1 MIDEAYFEFVTA
13 EDYPDTLKL
22 QERFDNAF
30 LLRTFSKAY
39 GLAGLRVGY
48 VVATN
53 EAIEKWN
60 IIRPPFNVTRISEY
74 ARLRLEDQA
83 YLKDVTAKMLKN
95 VKNSLRYRKVNILP
109 SQTNF
114 VFVVTEKAQE
124 LYEALLK
131 VGCIT
136 RPFPTGVRITI
147 GFPEQNDRMIEVLK
161 HFDY

>member
-22 QERFDNAF
+22 QERSDNAF

-39 GLAGLRVGY
+39 GLASLRVGY

-74 ARLRLEDQA
+74 APIKRLEDQA
-83 YLKDVTAKMLKN
+83 YLKDVTAKNAKEREN
-95 VKNSLRYRKVNILP
+95 FLRYHKVNIFYLVRR
-109 SQTNF
+109 T
-114 VFVVTEKAQE
+114 
-124 LYEALLK
+124 LYLL
-131 VGCIT
+131 
-136 RPFPTGVRITI
+136 
-147 GFPEQNDRMIEVLK
+147 
-161 HFDY
+161 

>member
-1 MIDEAYFEFVTA
+1 MEGILKEVNSDTSLVWLCNPNNPTGTYFSHDELESFLERVPSHVPVLIDEAYFEFVTA

-74 ARLRLEDQA
+74 AAIAALEGQD
-83 YLKDVTAKMLKN
+83 YLKEITRKMQKN
-95 VKNSLRYRKVNILP
+95 VKSFMTLNKVN
-109 SQTNF
+109 TF
-114 VFVVTEKAQE
+114 T
-124 LYEALLK
+124 
-131 VGCIT
+131 
-136 RPFPTGVRITI
+136 
-147 GFPEQNDRMIEVLK
+147 
-161 HFDY
+161 

>member
-39 GLAGLRVGY
+39 GLASLRVGY

-74 ARLRLEDQA
+74 AAIAALEDQA
-83 YLKDVTAKMLKN
+83 YLKDVTAKNAKE
-95 VKNSLRYRKVNILP
+95 R
-109 SQTNF
+109 
-114 VFVVTEKAQE
+114 EKFFEIPQS
-124 LYEALLK
+124 
-131 VGCIT
+131 
-136 RPFPTGVRITI
+136 
-147 GFPEQNDRMIEVLK
+147 K
-161 HFDY
+161 HFYLVRRTLYLL